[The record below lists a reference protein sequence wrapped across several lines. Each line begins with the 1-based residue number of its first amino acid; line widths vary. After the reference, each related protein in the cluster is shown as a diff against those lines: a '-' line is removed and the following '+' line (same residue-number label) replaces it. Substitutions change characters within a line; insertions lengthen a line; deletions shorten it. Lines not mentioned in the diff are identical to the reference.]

1 MSNRFIT
8 AVAMCFTTGLCSS
21 HALAQSADTY
31 VAMCLGASDEAWCK
45 ANQEQFRRE
54 FPLALKGK
62 YAAQRNVAFCLSD
75 GCDTAV
81 KQNPIS
87 ACAWRIVILA
97 SGDSEIHDGDMM
109 NFKSDCG
116 RLGQPELATAIEQA
130 KGLFKKIYKRNLP
143 RTFGG

>member
-62 YAAQRNVAFCLSD
+62 YAAQRNVA
-75 GCDTAV
+75 
-81 KQNPIS
+81 